1 MKFEHINRN
10 AAIKQALKLW
20 DTIPMSALYAFEH
33 AARGALEGKPIEHDR
48 RELAM
53 EMGAAAAR
61 GDDVGAANIKAM
73 LLALG

>member
-1 MKFEHINRN
+1 MKFNHINRD
-10 AAIKQALKLW
+10 AIKQALKKW
-20 DTIPMSALYAFEH
+20 DAIPMSALYSFEH
-33 AARGALEGKPIEHDR
+33 AARGALEGTPIEHDR
-48 RELAM
+48 RELAV